1 MDKQSPIYKLICWT
15 VVVIAIFIIPSEGFA
30 QCAMC
35 NATASTATE
44 GSSEKALALNNGI
57 LFLMAIPYI
66 LLSTLVIIWWQYSR
80 QRHKEQQESSI

>member
-1 MDKQSPIYKLICWT
+1 MSRKQVYITLLI
-15 VVVIAIFIIPSEGFA
+15 VAAIWLIPAGADA

-44 GSSEKALALNNGI
+44 GHKESALALNSGI

-66 LLSTLVIIWWQYSR
+66 FLATIVVIWLRFRKQKKAELDA
-80 QRHKEQQESSI
+80 RH

>member
-1 MDKQSPIYKLICWT
+1 MKKTVYIGVLI
-15 VVVIAIFIIPSEGFA
+15 VIAMMLISPSLADA

-44 GSSEKALALNNGI
+44 GNKESALALNSGI

-66 LLSTLVIIWWQYSR
+66 LLTTLLAIWLRFRWLKKR
-80 QRHKEQQESSI
+80 EQAQQ

>member
-1 MDKQSPIYKLICWT
+1 MNRRQIYIALFLITISWF
-15 VVVIAIFIIPSEGFA
+15 AMPALADA

-44 GSSEKALALNNGI
+44 GKKEGALALNSGI

-66 LLSTLVIIWWQYSR
+66 LLITLVIIWWRYRKQKR
-80 QRHKEQQESSI
+80 AEQAAP

>member
-1 MDKQSPIYKLICWT
+1 MIVSPSLLD
-15 VVVIAIFIIPSEGFA
+15 A

-44 GSSEKALALNNGI
+44 SNKESALALNSGI

-66 LLSTLVIIWWQYSR
+66 LLMTLLGIWLRFRWLKKR
-80 QRHKEQQESSI
+80 EQAAQ